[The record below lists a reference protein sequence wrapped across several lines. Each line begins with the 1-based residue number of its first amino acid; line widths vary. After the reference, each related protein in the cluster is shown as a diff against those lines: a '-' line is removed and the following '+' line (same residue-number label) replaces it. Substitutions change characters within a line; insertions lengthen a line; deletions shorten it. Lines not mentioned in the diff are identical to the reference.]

1 MKKCEKYCNLQV
13 HVLYIIY
20 NLVKFCTIC
29 FVQGEWK
36 RSTFVLLT
44 YEICMYIIHV
54 HFYYRH
60 HYLDPYLSVYLF
72 FSSRSWYLVCVKS
85 VTIRWPKTPFTYG
98 VRKITGKSTYE
109 RKLIRPC
116 TLHMPSH
123 ETIMNGNFV
132 LLLFSLLLIMIQIKF
147 QVWFGN
153 VDAVTCRCW

>member
-29 FVQGEWK
+29 FVRGEWK
-36 RSTFVLLT
+36 RSTFVLLF

-72 FSSRSWYLVCVKS
+72 FFFS
-85 VTIRWPKTPFTYG
+85 VLILGLCEMRQSVGQKTPFTYG

-109 RKLIRPC
+109 RANWSDR
-116 TLHMPSH
+116 
-123 ETIMNGNFV
+123 V
-132 LLLFSLLLIMIQIKF
+132 RY
-147 QVWFGN
+147 
-153 VDAVTCRCW
+153 TCHLMKQSWMGILCFYYFHHFWLWSK

>member
-29 FVQGEWK
+29 FVRGEWK
-36 RSTFVLLT
+36 RSTFVLLF

-72 FSSRSWYLVCVKS
+72 FFFS
-85 VTIRWPKTPFTYG
+85 VLILGLCEMRQSVGQKTPFTYG

-132 LLLFSLLLIMIQIKF
+132 LLLFSSLLIMIQIKF

-153 VDAVTCRCW
+153 VNAVTCRCW